1 MFRKSIYSDD
11 DIQFHIYLMSDG
23 SRSFFFGFLANDSR
37 QLSVVI
43 SNSWRE
49 CSFLHWLFEPMQLC

>member
-23 SRSFFFGFLANDSR
+23 SRSFFFGFLANDGLAECR
-37 QLSVVI
+37 NQL
-43 SNSWRE
+43 
-49 CSFLHWLFEPMQLC
+49 FMA